1 MLLPL
6 YIRYLVC
13 MLMPAQPL
21 QDSARGPRGELYIRK
36 AAPPTPPKLSTKP
49 EKDPAGSQRES
60 SWIESRL
67 QPVEISA
74 RARSQRAA
82 RVGRTVSAFSDFF
95 GQGGKL
101 YLATIECC
109 LGESHRIVHLKSNF
123 YFSANLPFF
132 NLDILLVSPSHMK

>member
-6 YIRYLVC
+6 FVTLSVCLCQLSHCRTPREAPEGSYISEKQR
-13 MLMPAQPL
+13 L
-21 QDSARGPRGELYIRK
+21 Q
-36 AAPPTPPKLSTKP
+36 TPPKLSTKP
-49 EKDPAGSQRES
+49 EKDPAGPRRES

-74 RARSQRAA
+74 RARSQRAP
-82 RVGRTVSAFSDFF
+82 RVGRTVSAFSDFL

-109 LGESHRIVHLKSNF
+109 LGESLKPQPSYLESNF
-123 YFSANLPFF
+123 SFSANLPFF
-132 NLDILLVSPSHMK
+132 NLEILLVSVI